1 MLDNP
6 VAIIVALIGSAGIGG
21 FLKEIVG
28 SVRAVRSGVSVR
40 ESTRKRDLVSERDYE
55 YSRAE
60 LEARNRRRLEEYAAG
75 LRRLLVENGFA
86 SLIPHWPD
94 MEVQKE
100 RESSPSPAEADSSK

>member
-6 VAIIVALIGSAGIGG
+6 VALIVALIGSAGIGG

-28 SVRAVRSGVSVR
+28 SVRAVRSGVSAK
-40 ESTRKRDLVSERDYE
+40 ESSRKRDLVSERDYE
-55 YSRAE
+55 YGRAE

-86 SLIPHWPD
+86 SLIPHWPSLEKMKD
-94 MEVQKE
+94 
-100 RESSPSPAEADSSK
+100 RESSPSPVDSEDSK